1 MLSNLGKESTA
12 LIHCILYLI
21 HEDKKQSKT
30 QTLCSR
36 TYFLVKHMI
45 AMQGDRCTD
54 TGKFQVLWGN
64 EKGSSPG
71 RASRGSFIMI
81 LGEQH

>member
-30 QTLCSR
+30 QTLC
-36 TYFLVKHMI
+36 FLFLPFRITVKYAFKENQSKMI
-45 AMQGDRCTD
+45 DFSPTAPLW
-54 TGKFQVLWGN
+54 QV
-64 EKGSSPG
+64 P
-71 RASRGSFIMI
+71 
-81 LGEQH
+81 